1 MELQKYISQNISSA
15 KLHFDY
21 FTDYTKHFISQL
33 ENGFI
38 LTNKGVKYSKSSI
51 RQYKAML
58 DLFQEFEKLID
69 KKILNNEI
77 NYNLSV
83 MFERFL
89 VDNNLSKNSIGQYLS
104 KFKAVLSNGF
114 KEGLFY
120 WNGSGVKIKKELTTK
135 VKLSVNELQSIRN
148 TEMTK
153 HEERCVDIYTI
164 LFFTGMRNHVLEK
177 FLANPYAYI
186 KEHDGT
192 SYIEITADKT
202 EETQVIP
209 IGKTVMNILQKHNYK
224 LKPVVRYYLQK
235 KVQEVAKRAGLTQPV
250 AIRKTVGGK
259 TVEYISPKFKEITT
273 HTGKRSFVSH
283 LRLKGV
289 PISKISAMTGNK
301 DEKQLAEYDRSS
313 KLEQVQDLVNNE
325 FFNTEI

>member
-114 KEGLFY
+114 KEVLFY
-120 WNGSGVKIKKELTTK
+120 WNGS
-135 VKLSVNELQSIRN
+135 
-148 TEMTK
+148 
-153 HEERCVDIYTI
+153 
-164 LFFTGMRNHVLEK
+164 
-177 FLANPYAYI
+177 
-186 KEHDGT
+186 
-192 SYIEITADKT
+192 
-202 EETQVIP
+202 
-209 IGKTVMNILQKHNYK
+209 
-224 LKPVVRYYLQK
+224 
-235 KVQEVAKRAGLTQPV
+235 
-250 AIRKTVGGK
+250 
-259 TVEYISPKFKEITT
+259 
-273 HTGKRSFVSH
+273 
-283 LRLKGV
+283 
-289 PISKISAMTGNK
+289 
-301 DEKQLAEYDRSS
+301 
-313 KLEQVQDLVNNE
+313 
-325 FFNTEI
+325 

>member
-38 LTNKGVKYSKSSI
+38 LTNKGVKYSNSSI

-69 KKILNNEI
+69 KKILNNEMNPELAKMI
-77 NYNLSV
+77 ELFMVDKNLA
-83 MFERFL
+83 
-89 VDNNLSKNSIGQYLS
+89 KNSIGQYMS
-104 KFKAVLSNGF
+104 KIKAVLSFGF
-114 KEGLFY
+114 NDGMCH
-120 WNGSGVKIKKELTTK
+120 WNGGGIKIKKELPVK
-135 VKLSVNELQSIRN
+135 VKLSVNELQLIRN
-148 TEMTK
+148 TKMNK
-153 HEERCVDIYTI
+153 YEERCVDIYTI
-164 LFFTGMRNHVLEK
+164 LSFTGMRNHVLKK
-177 FLANPYAYI
+177 FLENPYAYI
-186 KEHDGT
+186 REHDG
-192 SYIEITADKT
+192 YNFIEITADKT
-202 EETQVIP
+202 RETQVIP
-209 IGKTVMNILQKHNYK
+209 MSKTIINILNKHNYK
-224 LKPVVRYYLQK
+224 LKPVVRHYLQK

-250 AIRKTVGGK
+250 AIRKTIGGK

-283 LRLKGV
+283 LRLKGI